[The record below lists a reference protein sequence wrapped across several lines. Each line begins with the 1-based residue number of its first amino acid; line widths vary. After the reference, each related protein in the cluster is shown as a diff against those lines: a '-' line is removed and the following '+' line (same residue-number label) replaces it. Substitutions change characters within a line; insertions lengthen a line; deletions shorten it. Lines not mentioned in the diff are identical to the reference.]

1 MYIYFAYLGEE
12 TLRLYSD
19 FVKKDLSA
27 YEEENTWDAYS
38 MYNHSLD
45 GGESYI
51 EFDDNVLTE
60 E

>member
-1 MYIYFAYLGEE
+1 MYIYFAYPGEE

-38 MYNHSLD
+38 MYNHSFD

-51 EFDDNVLTE
+51 EFDDFVLTE